1 MELNMRPWLASLIA
15 LSLCTSPAFAQG
27 KVLLETW
34 DAAYL
39 GDGKAGYIHT
49 IAKEIDQDGKK
60 LVHTTI
66 ELRLTVKRFS
76 DTIQMSMDTGTIETA
91 DGKVTG
97 VFMKQFLGKQ
107 QQLQIDGTVTG
118 KQIQLT
124 LNGNT
129 PLKPAPW
136 NPDVLGLYKQQIVFR
151 DRNIK
156 AGDSFTYLSFEPS
169 INLVLKTE
177 VLVKGFREVETKGG
191 RDKKKLLLV
200 ETIPEK
206 VDFKRGDKVD
216 KIQLPVVLAWLDD
229 KLEPVK
235 SEVEVPGL
243 GPIIMYRMSKE
254 KALAPG
260 PVAQLTDI
268 GISQLVRLKN
278 RILNP
283 YDTSAAVYR
292 ITIRNDDNVA
302 TTFSRDD
309 RQQVKNV
316 QGNTFDL
323 HVKASKGLTGEAAEK
338 EPAAEFLQSSYFIN
352 SADAKVKELARKAVG
367 AETDPWKKALRI
379 ERWVHDN
386 MKVTAYEA
394 LATAD
399 HVARTL
405 EGDCTEYSM
414 LTAAMCRAEGVP
426 SRTAIGLIYAEPTD
440 AKRVPCFAFHM
451 WTEVWIS
458 GRWIPIDATLG
469 KGYVGATHLK
479 ITDHS
484 WHDERT
490 MTPIFPVIRVVG
502 RVNIEVL
509 SAENR

>member
-1 MELNMRPWLASLIA
+1 MRSCLHSLIV
-15 LSLCTSPAFAQG
+15 LSLCTSPALAQG
-27 KVLLETW
+27 KILLETW

-49 IAKEIDQDGKK
+49 IAKEIEQDGKK
-60 LVHTTI
+60 LVHTTV
-66 ELRLTVKRFS
+66 ELRLTVKRFN
-76 DTIQMSMDTGTIETA
+76 DTVQMSMDTGSIESP

-97 VFMKQFLGKQ
+97 VFMKQFLGKK
-107 QQLQIDGTVTG
+107 QQLQVDGAVVG
-118 KQIQLT
+118 KQIELK
-124 LNGNT
+124 LNGM

-136 NPDVLGLYKQQIVFR
+136 NHDVLGLYKQQSVFR
-151 DRNIK
+151 DRDIK
-156 AGDSFTYLSFEPS
+156 PGDTFTYLSFEPS

-177 VLVKGFREVETKGG
+177 VVAKGYREVEIKGNRG
-191 RDKKKLLLV
+191 KKKLLLV
-200 ETIPEK
+200 ETVPEK
-206 VDFKRGDKVD
+206 VDFKRGDKTE
-216 KIQLPVVLAWLDD
+216 KIQLPAMLAWLDE

-235 SEVEVPGL
+235 SEVEIPGL
-243 GPIIMYRMSKE
+243 GPIVMYRVSKE
-254 KALAPG
+254 QALAPG

-268 GISQLVRLKN
+268 GINQLVRLKN
-278 RILNP
+278 RILSP
-283 YDTSAAVYR
+283 YETTAAVYR

-302 TTFSRDD
+302 TTFSSDA

-316 QGNTFDL
+316 KGNTFEL
-323 HVKASKGLTGEAAEK
+323 HVKASKGLKGEAGEK
-338 EPAAEFLQSSYFIN
+338 EPADEFTQSSYFIN

-367 AETDPWKKALRI
+367 AEADPWKKALRI
-379 ERWVHDN
+379 ERWVHAN
-386 MKVTAYEA
+386 MKVTADEA

-405 EGDCTEYSM
+405 EGDCTEFAM

-426 SRTAIGLIYAEPTD
+426 SRTAIGLIYAEPAD
-440 AKRVPCFAFHM
+440 AKRAPCFAFHM

>member
-1 MELNMRPWLASLIA
+1 MRYCLSSLVA
-15 LSLCTSPAFAQG
+15 LCLCSSPVLAQG
-27 KVLLETW
+27 KILLDTW

-39 GDGKAGYIHT
+39 ADGKAGHVHT
-49 IAKEIDQDGKK
+49 IAKEIDKGEQK
-60 LVHTTI
+60 LIHTTV
-66 ELRLTVKRFS
+66 ELRLTVKRFN
-76 DTIQMSMDTGTIETA
+76 DTVQMAMDTGTIEETN
-91 DGKVTG
+91 GKVVG

-107 QQLQIDGTVTG
+107 QQMQIDGVVSG

-136 NPDVLGLYKQQIVFR
+136 NPDVLGLYRQQTVFR
-151 DRNIK
+151 DREIK
-156 AGDSFTYLSFEPS
+156 PGDTFAYKSFEPS

-177 VLVKGFREVETKGG
+177 VTAKGYREVELKGTRG
-191 RDKKKLLLV
+191 KKKLLLV
-200 ETIPEK
+200 ETVPEK
-206 VDFKRGDKVD
+206 VEFKRGEKVE
-216 KIQLPVVLAWLDD
+216 KIQLPVVLAWLND
-229 KLEPVK
+229 KFQPVK
-235 SEVEVPGL
+235 SEVEIPGL
-243 GPIIMYRMSKE
+243 GPIVMYRMSKE
-254 KALAPG
+254 KALEPG
-260 PVAQLTDI
+260 PIAQLTDI
-268 GISQLVRLKN
+268 GTSQLVRLKN

-316 QGNTFDL
+316 KGNTFEL
-323 HVKASKGLTGEAAEK
+323 YVKASNANGGEAAEK

-352 SADAKVKELARKAVG
+352 SADAKVKELARQAVG
-367 AETDPWKKALRI
+367 TQTDPWKKALRI
-379 ERWVHDN
+379 ERWVHDH
-386 MKVTAYEA
+386 MKVTSDEA

-405 EGDCTEYSM
+405 EGDCTEYAM

-426 SRTAIGLIYAEPTD
+426 SRTAIGLIYAEPSN
-440 AKRVPCFAFHM
+440 AQRAPCFAFHM
-451 WTEVWIS
+451 WTEVWIK

-502 RVNIEVL
+502 RVQIDVL

>member
-1 MELNMRPWLASLIA
+1 MRFCLASLIA
-15 LSLCTSPAFAQG
+15 LGLCTSPVFAQG

-39 GDGKAGYIHT
+39 GDGKAGYIRT
-49 IAKEIDQDGKK
+49 IAKEINQDGKK
-60 LVHTTI
+60 LVHTTLQ
-66 ELRLTVKRFS
+66 LRLTVKRFN
-76 DTIQMSMDTGTIETA
+76 DTIQMSMDTGTIEA
-91 DGKVTG
+91 PDGKVTG
-97 VFMKQFLGKQ
+97 VFMKQFLGKK
-107 QQLQIDGTVTG
+107 QQLQIDGAVAG
-118 KQIQLT
+118 RQIELK
-124 LNGNT
+124 LNGST

-136 NPDVLGLYKQQIVFR
+136 NPDVLGLFKQQSLFR

-156 AGDSFTYLSFEPS
+156 PEDRFTYLSFEPS

-177 VLVKGFREVETKGG
+177 VVAKGYREIAIKGAKS
-191 RDKKKLLLV
+191 KKKLLLV

-206 VDFKRGDKVD
+206 VDFKRGDKTE
-216 KIQLPVVLAWLDD
+216 KIQLPVVQAWLDD
-229 KLEPVK
+229 KFEPVK

-243 GPIIMYRMSKE
+243 GPIVMYRVSKE
-254 KALAPG
+254 AALAPG

-268 GISQLVRLKN
+268 GISQLVRLKG

-283 YDTSAAVYR
+283 YETTAAVYR
-292 ITIRNDDNVA
+292 VTIRDDDNVA

-316 QGNTFDL
+316 EGNTFEL
-323 HVKASKGLTGEAAEK
+323 HVKASKGLKGDAEK

-352 SADAKVKELARKAVG
+352 SADDKVKELARKAVG
-367 AETDPWKKALRI
+367 AETDSWKKALRI
-379 ERWVHDN
+379 ERWVHAN
-386 MKVTAYEA
+386 MKVTADEA

-405 EGDCTEYSM
+405 EGDCTEFAM

-426 SRTAIGLIYAEPTD
+426 SRTAIGLIYAEPAD
-440 AKRVPCFAFHM
+440 AKRAPCFAFHM

-458 GRWIPIDATLG
+458 GRWIAIDATLG

-502 RVNIEVL
+502 RVTIDVL
-509 SAENR
+509 SVEKR

>member
-1 MELNMRPWLASLIA
+1 MRPWLTSIFA
-15 LSLCTSPAFAQG
+15 LSLCTTPVFAGGATG
-27 KVLLETW
+27 KVLLDTW
-34 DAAYL
+34 DVAYL

-49 IAKEIDQDGKK
+49 IAKEIVSDGKK
-60 LVHTTI
+60 AIHTTV
-66 ELRLTVKRFS
+66 ELRLTVKRFN
-76 DTIQMSMDTGTIETA
+76 DTIQMSMDTGSIEA
-91 DGKVTG
+91 GDKVVG

-107 QQLQIDGTVTG
+107 QQLQVDGAVVG
-118 KQIQLT
+118 NEIQLT
-124 LNGNT
+124 LNGKT

-136 NPDVLGLYKQQIVFR
+136 NNEVLGLYKQQNLFK
-151 DRNIK
+151 DRELK
-156 AGDSFTYLSFEPS
+156 VGEKFTYLSFEPT
-169 INLVLKTE
+169 INLVVKAE
-177 VLVKGFREVETKGG
+177 VAVKGYREVQLKGSKEK
-191 RDKKKLLLV
+191 RKLLLV
-200 ETIPEK
+200 ETVPEK
-206 VDFKRGDKVD
+206 VEFKRGPDKVE
-216 KIQLPVVLAWLDD
+216 KIQLPISLTWLDENF
-229 KLEPVK
+229 EPVK

-243 GPIIMYRMSKE
+243 GPLVIYRTTKAT
-254 KALAPG
+254 ALAPG

-268 GISQLVRLKN
+268 GISQLVKLKN
-278 RILNP
+278 RILDP
-283 YDTSAAVYR
+283 YETTAAVYR
-292 ITIRNDDNVA
+292 ITVRNDDNVA

-309 RQQVKNV
+309 RQQVKKV
-316 QGNTFDL
+316 QGNSFEL
-323 HVKASKGLTGEAAEK
+323 HVKASKDSGGEPAEK

-352 SADAKVKELARKAVG
+352 SDDPKVKELASKAVG
-367 AETDPWKKALRI
+367 KETDPWKKSLRI
-379 ERWVHDN
+379 EKWVHDH

-426 SRTAIGLIYAEPTD
+426 SRTAIGLIYADVKGAPH
-440 AKRVPCFAFHM
+440 FAFHM
-451 WTEVWIS
+451 WTEVWIK

-502 RVNIEVL
+502 RVSIDVI